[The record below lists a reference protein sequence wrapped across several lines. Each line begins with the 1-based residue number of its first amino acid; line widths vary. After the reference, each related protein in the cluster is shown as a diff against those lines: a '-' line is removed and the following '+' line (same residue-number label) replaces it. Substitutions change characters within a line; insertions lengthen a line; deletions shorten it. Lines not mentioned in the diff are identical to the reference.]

1 LNFLCFN
8 LWRQHDLCIHFPLFK
23 FFVTLFQQL
32 LFWILLHFLLWTKQL
47 WNTLVFDLY
56 LLTQHNLCLQWELTL
71 FHWHLFLVTIG
82 QFLLIDD
89 LHVLNTFLP
98 SLIFNLQQNLL
109 VQPFLWRNT
118 HFLFT
123 TSLHCFCPVLHWCE
137 TLFFIYI
144 SCCTAFF
151 LLKQLFLC
159 LPNLQCTFETLASFL
174 HLFVV
179 LQVHHLLLNDLFGPM
194 LNLQHFLVEQFPVL
208 CTLHTFLNTL
218 LHFLVLLE
226 HLFLINFPFLKD
238 LKQHLLNLHLPDF
251 EVCVLQFF
259 FLKVLGNGDVFF

>member
-123 TSLHCFCPVLHWCE
+123 TSLHCFLSCS
-137 TLFFIYI
+137 TLMWNSFFYLYILLYSIFFWNNYFCVCQIY
-144 SCCTAFF
+144 SV
-151 LLKQLFLC
+151 LLK
-159 LPNLQCTFETLASFL
+159 
-174 HLFVV
+174 H
-179 LQVHHLLLNDLFGPM
+179 
-194 LNLQHFLVEQFPVL
+194 
-208 CTLHTFLNTL
+208 
-218 LHFLVLLE
+218 
-226 HLFLINFPFLKD
+226 
-238 LKQHLLNLHLPDF
+238 
-251 EVCVLQFF
+251 
-259 FLKVLGNGDVFF
+259 

>member
-1 LNFLCFN
+1 MTEYTFSFYY
-8 LWRQHDLCIHFPLFK
+8 K
-23 FFVTLFQQL
+23 STLFL
-32 LFWILLHFLLWTKQL
+32 SCSTLM
-47 WNTLVFDLY
+47 WN
-56 LLTQHNLCLQWELTL
+56 
-71 FHWHLFLVTIG
+71 
-82 QFLLIDD
+82 
-89 LHVLNTFLP
+89 
-98 SLIFNLQQNLL
+98 S
-109 VQPFLWRNT
+109 
-118 HFLFT
+118 
-123 TSLHCFCPVLHWCE
+123 
-137 TLFFIYI
+137 FFIYI
-144 SCCTAFF
+144 SCCTAFFF

-259 FLKVLGNGDVFF
+259 LKVLGNGDVFF